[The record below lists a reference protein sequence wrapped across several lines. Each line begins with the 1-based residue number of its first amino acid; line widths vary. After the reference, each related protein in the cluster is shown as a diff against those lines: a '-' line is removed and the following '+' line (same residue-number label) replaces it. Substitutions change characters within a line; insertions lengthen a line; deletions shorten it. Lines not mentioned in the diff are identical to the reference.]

1 MVNKVF
7 EMREHGSTLREI
19 REALHTSE
27 SVIDRILHDTNNVRR
42 RLAQYNEQLRSAT
55 PIALR
60 VVRET
65 LESTAPQLAGERARM
80 AQWVLEST
88 KTVGKESPV
97 NIFIKEGDTNITMS
111 NDTLEAAKAV
121 AAAMRATVEVKAL
134 PENVIEAEV
143 INETGEDGVQHL
155 QSDNSEHERAV
166 EDSRPSETQRSGD
179 ILSNGETNEH
189 TGVNVGVP
197 QSGVCDGDDPGTKGE

>member
-1 MVNKVF
+1 MPGPNHAIKFDGIRVPDARGTHGKRREQRLSRLVNKAF

-27 SVIDRILHDTNNVRR
+27 SAVERILHDSNNVRR
-42 RLAQYNEQLRSAT
+42 RLAQYNEQLRSVA

-134 PENVIEAEV
+134 PENVI
-143 INETGEDGVQHL
+143 D
-155 QSDNSEHERAV
+155 V
-166 EDSRPSETQRSGD
+166 EPIEEQKE
-179 ILSNGETNEH
+179 SNDEH
-189 TGVNVGVP
+189 TGVNVGVVP
-197 QSGVCDGDDPGTKGE
+197 STPEGNTHDSNS

>member
-1 MVNKVF
+1 MPGTRGTHGKRREQRLVRMVNRIF
-7 EMREHGSTLREI
+7 EMREEGVPIRNIREI
-19 REALHTSE
+19 LHTSDA
-27 SVIDRILHDTNNVRR
+27 VIERILHNPENVRM
-42 RLAQYNEQLRSAT
+42 RLARYNEALRATT

-143 INETGEDGVQHL
+143 ITEENSNEHDTTGSITSAPDVG
-155 QSDNSEHERAV
+155 
-166 EDSRPSETQRSGD
+166 PSESA
-179 ILSNGETNEH
+179 
-189 TGVNVGVP
+189 
-197 QSGVCDGDDPGTKGE
+197 